1 MDSPPKSLYV
11 KKIMSRSFL
20 SCSGLVV
27 GFILL
32 FFVQDVTSQ
41 TIVNIC
47 DRTDKIRDE
56 ILAQI
61 PNQTDCATVTADQ
74 LLGITS
80 LNFRIKRIREL
91 QEGDFAGLT
100 NLQFLGL
107 INRGNPF
114 NRPEYSTLPENLFA
128 GLSNLTSLSLENS
141 EIRTLPENIF
151 TPLTNLKN
159 LDLQSNSGLT
169 LYADLFNGLS
179 KLKSLDLALI
189 NLNKSLSANLFAGL
203 SSLETLDMHNTRLNS
218 LPVNLFTGLTNL
230 KNLKLDFNSFSEL
243 RTDFFADFSGLQL
256 LELQFNSFK
265 TLPSNFFDGVSGLHV
280 NLTNNPLECLP
291 QKILDLISMGTITIS
306 HTSGDLMA
314 CQFPEVML
322 ALSEDMILEGEFTTV
337 TATLDQES
345 TEETTVTVTVTPD
358 SPDTDDFAMLSTNAV
373 LTFAAGETESSGV
386 VTITAVDDDIYTGTH
401 IFHIGGMSENDLGI
415 YGPASVQLTI
425 TDDEIEPS
433 VTLLVVPDE
442 VREDAGAT
450 NVTVTAMLNAAQTTD
465 TEIRVSV
472 ESGTA
477 TSGIDFELV
486 SPLFMTIVAGETVSF
501 SQGFRFVPIQDTDVD
516 EGDETVQLIPASPI
530 QINTPATLTILDVP
544 PPSVV
549 SLELDEERI
558 SENGGRALVEATLS
572 PASTAVTTVEVSVTP
587 VSPATESDYEPLTT
601 TTLTIAAGETSS
613 TGAVTITAV
622 DNDVDAPD
630 KMLRVRGEAT
640 SVESVV
646 SPPPRELT
654 IEDDDQATEVTL
666 TISPEEVLEDAGS
679 VPITV
684 TAELDVLRG
693 EDTEVNVSLADGTAN
708 VGDDFTAVPTF
719 TITIPGGESEASET
733 FRFMPTNDNVDE
745 PDETVQVTGTTPVDG
760 LAVAPAEVTI
770 LDATEMPIVTLALAQ
785 PMIEENGGSTTVTA
799 HLDAAS
805 STPTEITVSVMPNAP
820 ATPADYNLST
830 NRTLTIPPEATEST
844 GLVTITARD
853 NNIDAM
859 DKTVRV
865 QGRAMNAQ
873 PVTDPA
879 DETLTITDDDDVSE
893 VKLSVFPEEVNE
905 EDGPTTVRV
914 TASIENPRA
923 EATMVTIAVR
933 SGTATSGDDFAPVNS
948 FPLTIPIDAT
958 SETGAFTLNPTPD
971 EIHERDET
979 ILITGSS
986 ALGTDSQTLLYLRDR
1001 DSPPQV
1007 TLNLSPPSISENG
1020 GSSTVTAMLSAPSS
1034 EPTEIIISADP
1045 IFPATDEDYL
1055 PIVDHI
1061 LTIPALAT
1069 ASEGGVTI
1077 TAVDN
1082 AIDAPDK
1089 RVTLRGSAM
1098 NDLDVTG
1105 PSERTLTITDD
1116 DNLSGIQLTVTPSS
1130 NVSEDGGTTQ
1140 ITVTATW
1147 EVARSE
1153 DTQVTIALESGTAIL
1168 GVDFAPVDP
1177 FPLTILANATNGTA
1191 RFEFT
1196 PLPDDLHE
1204 PEETIH
1210 VTGSSPLV
1218 PVEPGTL
1225 ALFDSDLT
1233 PEVIL
1238 ELVPSV
1244 IEEGGESRIS
1254 ARLTGKSSEATMI
1267 TVSAS
1272 HDLPVTEEDYAL
1284 SPARTLTIAAGE
1296 FTSTGAVTITAADN
1310 AIDAPDKRVT
1320 VSGTA
1325 TNQNGVMGPAD
1336 QTLTITDE
1344 DEATGI
1350 TLAVNPTEVDEDAE
1364 SVPITVT
1371 ATLEGAQRSTP
1382 TEVTIMVED
1391 ATATAGE
1398 DYEAVE
1404 SFALTIPANAS
1415 EGTGT
1420 FTFVPTADET
1430 HEPEETVHVTGRSS
1444 LGAAAPALLTIT
1456 DTNDMPE
1463 VMLVL
1468 DPESIQENE
1477 ESSSVRAR
1485 LNVASSEVTVVTIS
1499 AAAIPPAR
1507 ESDYRLIEPTT
1518 LAIEAGEMESVGAV
1532 TITAVDNAVSSSEDK
1547 QVTVSGQASNPL
1559 EVKDPEDEVLTITD
1573 DEGPTAFELEV
1584 DPPVVNEGDEPQ
1596 PVTVT
1601 VKLNALRATETTVG
1615 ITVADGSALTGE
1627 DYTAVPPSID
1637 VRIAPDET
1645 TGEGMFALTLRED
1658 ALYEPDETILLIGT
1672 NEALGTVETSLTIKD
1687 DDDEIILAIQDTTV
1701 MEGVGMARVRITVT
1715 PAAPADLTVH
1725 YQTADGSAT
1734 EGADYTGVEE
1744 VLTILEGS
1752 EEAFI
1757 PIPITNDDLSEE
1769 DETFRIQLS
1778 DPTGAVLERDQAT
1791 VTIEE
1796 DDVYRLRVEDASAQ
1810 ESDPEMIFTV
1820 MLDPPNPA
1828 QRVRVRYETLDG
1840 TAIAGVDYVSQSDV
1854 LEFMPN
1860 QPSREVKVPLVPDDD
1875 QEEMDKY
1882 FFLQLS
1888 DPTHAVVDN
1897 EQVRGTILDDDGL
1910 PVVNITPVVSVGE
1923 GDGMVRVEVSLTG
1936 PLPEQT
1942 VSVDFR
1948 VTEESAKPAQDYEV
1962 QTRSPLRFSSGQR
1975 VQSIEI
1981 EIMDDELFEGDET
1994 FRIVLMDAMHGR
2006 LGESTR
2012 RVTIEDNEQ
2021 PVTVHMEG
2029 GTVNESAM
2037 EAVLPVILS
2046 GKDGR
2051 VRTFNYQTEDGS
2063 AVAGEDYTAGM
2074 ATVTIPAG
2082 ELRREIR
2089 VPILDD
2095 EIPEPTETFRVVLQG
2110 GEDIPEVSAQVTI
2123 LDNEGALTVDLD
2135 DARASEGDGAILL
2148 PIRLSRPSLQ
2158 AVMVEFAS
2166 SDGSATEG
2174 SDYVSSK
2181 GIVIFEAGST
2191 NGKIRIQILEDTEE
2205 EPEETF
2211 AVTLSNARHAALG
2224 KGTGIGTIVDNDGGS
2239 NVSVQSVTVSRSAAI
2254 FEMNLSKPSTLP
2266 VLVSYATED
2275 GTALAGE
2282 DYEPTAG
2289 QVTFAPS
2296 EVSKTIDVKLLSGE
2310 RIWEAKTFALVV
2322 LSAVNAEV
2330 AQARTEAVME
2340 EESEESIQNAYV
2352 ARVLRTWASQLVD
2365 ALSRRMEGMAQ
2376 CQIPDLTWLRDGR
2389 ARWSLGEIFR
2399 GCGAEFTQGGWSVWG
2414 QGAYSRMRGQD
2425 GALSLRSDVTT
2436 MLLGADYAWD
2446 QGWMAGLVAAQSWD
2460 QGTYETPARAGT
2472 ASSRLTGFYPYV
2484 SYQTGAGM
2492 RAWMLLGL
2500 GRGES
2505 ELEALE
2511 TELDAALVALGLTG
2525 TLTGSTT
2532 GRLGYEVDAFW
2543 ATADMET
2550 GTDLGVRRV
2559 RAGVEGSLRLGAGME
2574 PYLETALR
2582 QDGGDAETGL
2592 GIELGGGMRWSASQL
2607 RAEVGG
2613 RTLVLHTD
2621 EGLREWGLMGS
2632 VEYGT
2637 PGGLG
2642 PSMRVRPLWGNVY
2655 GGDLWR
2661 EAPLHTIGVGS
2672 TDQRVEM
2679 ELGYGAPI
2687 QKSIG
2692 QSIVGMTVDPSG
2704 RAYRVGYNVRMR
2716 QGLQVS
2722 VATTARTMEA
2732 NEAPPSYGLSARMDL
2747 KW

>member
-1 MDSPPKSLYV
+1 MPRLSL
-11 KKIMSRSFL
+11 SLLR
-20 SCSGLVV
+20 LVAS
-27 GFILL
+27 FILL
-32 FFVQDVTSQ
+32 FFALDSTAQ
-41 TIVNIC
+41 TIVGIC
-47 DRTDKIRDE
+47 DRTPPIRE
-56 ILAQI
+56 GILKKF
-61 PNQTDCATVTADQ
+61 PDGTDCATVTAEQ
-74 LLGITS
+74 LASITV
-80 LNFRIKRIREL
+80 LDFRTTATLTL
-91 QEGDFAGLT
+91 QYGDFAGLT
-100 NLQFLGL
+100 NLQFLDLSQPGFGA
-107 INRGNPF
+107 GNQGASF
-114 NRPEYSTLPENLFA
+114 RTLHVNLFEDLSNLKTLWINNTELNSLPTNIFA
-128 GLSNLTSLSLENS
+128 PLSNLEDLSLNQNGLTLTGDHFRGLSNLKSL
-141 EIRTLPENIF
+141 NIGDQ
-151 TPLTNLKN
+151 TKGTGEATNL
-159 LDLQSNSGLT
+159 
-169 LYADLFNGLS
+169 LYA
-179 KLKSLDLALI
+179 
-189 NLNKSLSANLFAGL
+189 L
-203 SSLETLDMHNTRLNS
+203 SSLETLRMDFLGIED
-218 LPVNLFTGLTNL
+218 LPVNFFHTTPNL
-230 KNLKLDFNSFSEL
+230 KDLNLEVNLLTSFPPGLLTSLPSLDSLKLRFNHF
-243 RTDFFADFSGLQL
+243 RI
-256 LELQFNSFK
+256 
-265 TLPSNFFDGVSGLHV
+265 LPSNFFDGVSGLHADFRG
-280 NLTNNPLECLP
+280 NLLRCLP
-291 QKILDLISMGTITIS
+291 QNIVDLINQGTITFEP
-306 HTSGDLMA
+306 SGLPS

-322 ALSEDMILEGEFTTV
+322 ALSEDMISEGETTTV
-337 TATLDQES
+337 TATLDRES

-358 SPDTDDFAMLSTNAV
+358 SPSSDGDYTLSANT
-373 LTFAAGETESSGV
+373 TITIAAGETTSTDE
-386 VTITAVDDDIYTGTH
+386 VTIEAVDDIFYTGNRT
-401 IFHIGGMSENDLGI
+401 FQVGGTAENDDQI
-415 YGPASVQLTI
+415 TDPGPLQLTI
-425 TDDEIEPS
+425 LEDEPS
-433 VTLLVVPDE
+433 PAIMLSVDPPE
-442 VREDAGAT
+442 VREDAGPT
-450 NVTVTAMLNAAQTTD
+450 SVTVTAILTAAQTTD
-465 TEIRVSV
+465 TEITISV
-472 ESGTA
+472 QSETADAGLDFTPVSGTTLILSSGVTEESWQFGFLA
-477 TSGIDFELV
+477 TYDDISED
-486 SPLFMTIVAGETVSF
+486 
-501 SQGFRFVPIQDTDVD
+501 
-516 EGDETVQLIPASPI
+516 DETVGITAVNNRLELSAE
-530 QINTPATLTILDVP
+530 ATLTIIDVA

-558 SENGGRALVEATLS
+558 SENGGRALVTATLS
-572 PASTAVTTVEVSVTP
+572 PASTAETTVEVSVTP
-587 VSPATESDYEPLTT
+587 VSPATEDDHEPLPT
-601 TTLTIAAGETSS
+601 TTLTIPAGETSS

-630 KMLRVRGEAT
+630 KTLRVSGEAT
-640 SVESVV
+640 SLENVV
-646 SPPPRELT
+646 NPAPRELI
-654 IEDDDQATEVTL
+654 IEDDDNATEVTL
-666 TISPEEVLEDAGS
+666 TISPEEVSEDAGS
-679 VPITV
+679 VPIMV
-684 TAELDVLRG
+684 TARLDVLRG

-708 VGDDFTAVPTF
+708 VGDDFAAVPAF
-719 TITIPGGESEASET
+719 TITISGGEPEASET
-733 FRFMPTNDNVDE
+733 LMFMPNDDNVDE
-745 PDETVQVTGTTPVDG
+745 PDETVQVIGTTPVDG
-760 LAVAPAEVTI
+760 LAVAPAELTI
-770 LDATEMPIVTLALAQ
+770 LDATEMPQVTLVLAQ
-785 PMIEENGGSTTVTA
+785 PTIEENGGSTTVTA
-799 HLDAAS
+799 RLDAAS
-805 STPTEITVSVMPNAP
+805 STPTTITVSVMPNAP
-820 ATPADYNLST
+820 AIPADYELAGS
-830 NRTLTIPPEATEST
+830 TLTIPAGQTEST
-844 GLVTITARD
+844 GMVTITAVD
-853 NNIDAM
+853 NLVDTP
-859 DKTVRV
+859 DKTVQVR
-865 QGRAMNAQ
+865 GRATEKQ
-873 PVTDPA
+873 PPVMDPA
-879 DETLTITDDDDVSE
+879 DVTLTIMDDDMPSDLTLTLLRTE
-893 VKLSVFPEEVNE
+893 VGE
-905 EDGPTTVRV
+905 EDGEVPIMV
-914 TASIENPRA
+914 RA
-923 EATMVTIAVR
+923 ELDIEGSTPTLVTLMVGDGTAVSGVDFGAVEEQTFTIAANAR
-933 SGTATSGDDFAPVNS
+933 MQTATFLFMPIPDTVDESPETVLITVSSTAGNDQKV
-948 FPLTIPIDAT
+948 LTILDAT
-958 SETGAFTLNPTPD
+958 P
-971 EIHERDET
+971 
-979 ILITGSS
+979 
-986 ALGTDSQTLLYLRDR
+986 
-1001 DSPPQV
+1001 PPQV
-1007 TLNLSPPSISENG
+1007 MLNLSPTSISENG
-1020 GSSTVTAMLSAPSS
+1020 ESTRVTASLSALSS
-1034 EPTEIIISADP
+1034 EPTEIILSADP

-1089 RVTLRGSAM
+1089 RVTLSGSAM
-1098 NDLDVTG
+1098 NDLGVTG
-1105 PSERTLTITDD
+1105 PSERTLTIIDD
-1116 DNLSGIQLTVTPSS
+1116 DEPSGIQLAVTPSS

-1177 FPLTILANATNGTA
+1177 FPLTILAHATNGTA

-1204 PEETIH
+1204 AEETIH

-1218 PVEPGTL
+1218 AVAPGTL
-1225 ALFDSDLT
+1225 TLFDSDLT

-1238 ELVPSV
+1238 ELDPSV

-1254 ARLTGKSSEATMI
+1254 ARLTGKSSEATVI

-1284 SPARTLTIAAGE
+1284 SPVRMLTIAAGE
-1296 FTSTGAVTITAADN
+1296 FTSTGAVTITTADN

-1325 TNQNGVMGPAD
+1325 ANKNGVTGPAD
-1336 QTLTITDE
+1336 QTLTITDD

-1350 TLAVNPTEVDEDAE
+1350 TLAVDPAEVDEDAE

-1382 TEVTIMVED
+1382 TEVTIMVD
-1391 ATATAGE
+1391 AETATAGD

-1404 SFALTIPANAS
+1404 SFALRIPANAS

-1420 FTFVPTADET
+1420 FTFMPKNDEV
-1430 HEPEETVHVTGRSS
+1430 HEPEETVQVTGRSS
-1444 LGAAAPALLTIT
+1444 LGAAVPALLTIT
-1456 DTNDMPE
+1456 DTNDIPE
-1463 VMLVL
+1463 VTLVL
-1468 DPESIQENE
+1468 DPESIRENE

-1485 LNVASSEVTVVTIS
+1485 LNMASSEVTVVTIS
-1499 AAAIPPAR
+1499 AAAISPAR
-1507 ESDYRLIEPTT
+1507 ESDYT
-1518 LAIEAGEMESVGAV
+1518 LSGSTLTIVAGEVESAGAV
-1532 TITAVDNAVSSSEDK
+1532 TITAVDNTVFSSEPK
-1547 QVTVSGQASNPL
+1547 RVTVSGQASNPL
-1559 EVKDPEDEVLTITD
+1559 GVKDPEDKVLTITD
-1573 DEGPTAFELEV
+1573 DEGPTEFTLEV
-1584 DPPVVNEGDEPQ
+1584 DPSVVNEGDEPQ

-1601 VKLNALRATETTVG
+1601 VELNAPRATETIVG
-1615 ITVADGSALTGE
+1615 ITVADGSAVAGE

-1637 VRIAPDET
+1637 VRVAPGEI
-1645 TGEGMFALTLRED
+1645 TGEEMFALTLRED

-1778 DPTGAVLERDQAT
+1778 DPTGAVLERDHAT

-1796 DDVYRLRVEDASAQ
+1796 DDVYRLRVEDALAQ

-1820 MLDPPNPA
+1820 MLDPPNPV
-1828 QRVRVRYETLDG
+1828 QRVQVRYETLDG
-1840 TAIAGVDYVSQSDV
+1840 TAIAGVDYVSQSGE

-1860 QPSREVKVPLVPDDD
+1860 QPSREIRVPLVPDDD
-1875 QEEMDKY
+1875 QEEMDKH

-1888 DPTHAVVDN
+1888 EPEYAVL
-1897 EQVRGTILDDDGL
+1897 ESAQVRGTIQDDDGL

-2029 GTVNESAM
+2029 VTVDESAM

-2046 GKDGR
+2046 GPYGR
-2051 VRTFNYQTEDGS
+2051 PQTFNYKTEDGS
-2063 AVAGEDYTAGM
+2063 AVAGQDYTAGM
-2074 ATVTIPAG
+2074 STVTVPAG
-2082 ELRREIR
+2082 ELRGEIR

-2095 EIPEPTETFRVVLQG
+2095 EIPESTETFRVVLS
-2110 GEDIPEVSAQVTI
+2110 GEGIEDVTGQVTI
-2123 LDNEGALTVDLD
+2123 LDNEEELTVSIGDQSASEDAGAL
-2135 DARASEGDGAILL
+2135 LL

-2181 GIVIFEAGST
+2181 GIVIFEPGST
-2191 NGKIRIQILEDTEE
+2191 NGKIRIQILEDDEE

-2211 AVTLSNARHAALG
+2211 QVTLSNAQHAALG

-2239 NVSVQSVTVSRSAAI
+2239 NVSVQSVTVSRSEAI
-2254 FEMNLSKPSTLP
+2254 FEMNLSNPSTLP

-2282 DYEPTAG
+2282 DYEPIAD
-2289 QVTFAPS
+2289 QVTFAPG
-2296 EVSKTIDVKLLSGE
+2296 EVSKTIEVKLLAGE

-2330 AQARTEAVME
+2330 QEARTEVVME

-2352 ARVLRTWASQLVD
+2352 ARVLRIWASQLVD

-2389 ARWSLGEIFR
+2389 ERWSLGEIFR

-2414 QGAYSRMRGQD
+2414 QAAYSRMRGQD

-2436 MLLGADYAWD
+2436 MLLGADYAWR

-2460 QGTYETPARAGT
+2460 QGTYETSTRSGT

-2505 ELEALE
+2505 ELETLE

-2574 PYLETALR
+2574 TYLETALR

-2592 GIELGGGMRWSASQL
+2592 GMELGGGMRWSASRL

-2632 VEYGT
+2632 IEYGT

-2655 GGDLWR
+2655 GGNLWR
-2661 EAPLHTIGVGS
+2661 EAPLHSMGMGS

-2687 QKSIG
+2687 QKSVG

-2704 RAYRVGYNVRMR
+2704 RAYRVGYNLRMR
-2716 QGLQVS
+2716 QGLQIS
-2722 VATTARTMEA
+2722 VATTARTMEE

>member
-1 MDSPPKSLYV
+1 MPRCSL
-11 KKIMSRSFL
+11 SRLGFAAS
-20 SCSGLVV
+20 
-27 GFILL
+27 FILTS
-32 FFVQDVTSQ
+32 FVLNVAAQ
-41 TIVNIC
+41 TVNIC
-47 DRTDKIRDE
+47 GRSQDVRDR
-56 ILAQI
+56 ILRNI
-61 PNQTDCATVTADQ
+61 PNQSNCATVTSDQ
-74 LLGITS
+74 LSAITE
-80 LNFRIKRIREL
+80 LNFRIGDLRAL

-100 NLQFLGL
+100 NLHKLDLG
-107 INRGNPF
+107 NMD
-114 NRPEYSTLPENLFA
+114 LPSESIPANLFA
-128 GLSNLTSLSLENS
+128 GLSNLKILVMDNGAL
-141 EIRTLPENIF
+141 RTLPETIF
-151 TPLTNLKN
+151 APLTSLENLALNQNPN
-159 LDLQSNSGLT
+159 LALPSN
-169 LYADLFNGLS
+169 LFNGLS
-179 KLKSLDLALI
+179 SLKRLDLW
-189 NLNKSLSANLFAGL
+189 NANVRSSVSPDLFSSL
-203 SSLETLDMHNTRLNS
+203 SSLETLLLGSNGVGSLPANLFASLNS
-218 LPVNLFTGLTNL
+218 LKNMNLA
-230 KNLKLDFNSFSEL
+230 FNSFSRL
-243 RTDFFADFSGLQL
+243 PDDFLADLPK
-256 LELQFNSFK
+256 LEFLDLQFNEL
-265 TLPSNFFDGVSGLHV
+265 TRLPADLFDGITGVLEV
-280 NLTNNPLECLP
+280 NLNQNPINCLP
-291 QKILDLISMGTITIS
+291 QKILDLIDRGKIIITAAR
-306 HTSGDLMA
+306 GDPINVSA
-314 CQFPEVML
+314 CAIPLVTL
-322 ALSEDMILEGEFTTV
+322 VLSEDRISEDGGSTTV
-337 TATLDQES
+337 TASVDITSD
-345 TEETTVTVTVTPD
+345 EETEVTVTVTPN
-358 SPDTDDFAMLSTNAV
+358 SPARESDYMLSDNVT
-373 LTFAAGETESSGV
+373 LTIAADALTSTGE
-386 VTITAVDDDIYTGTH
+386 VTITAVNNNDYTGNKTVRV
-401 IFHIGGMSENDLGI
+401 GGTAMNSLGI
-415 YGPASVQLTI
+415 INPDNVNLTI
-425 TDDEIEPS
+425 VEDEPIPTI
-433 VTLLVVPDE
+433 TLSVVPDE
-442 VREDAGAT
+442 VREDDDPMS
-450 NVTVTAMLNAAQTTD
+450 VTVTAMLNAAQKTD
-465 TEIRVSV
+465 TEVRVSV

-477 TSGIDFELV
+477 TAGVDFERV

-558 SENGGRALVEATLS
+558 SENGGRALVTATLS

-587 VSPATESDYEPLTT
+587 VSPATEGDYVPLTT
-601 TTLTIAAGETSS
+601 TKLTIAVGETSS

-830 NRTLTIPPEATEST
+830 NRTLTIPPEAIEST

-893 VKLSVFPEEVNE
+893 ITLSVLPEEVNE

-923 EATMVTIAVR
+923 EATTVTITVR
-933 SGTATSGDDFAPVNS
+933 SGTATSGEDFAAVNS
-948 FPLTIPIDAT
+948 FPLTIPISAT
-958 SETGAFTLNPTPD
+958 SEMGAFTLNPTPD

-1001 DSPPQV
+1001 NSPPQV

-1020 GSSTVTAMLSAPSS
+1020 GSSTVRASLSASSS

-1225 ALFDSDLT
+1225 TLFDSDLT

-1244 IEEGGESRIS
+1244 IEEDGGESRIS
-1254 ARLTGKSSEATMI
+1254 ARLTGKSSEATVI
-1267 TVSAS
+1267 TVLAS
-1272 HDLPVTEEDYAL
+1272 HDLPVTEEDYVL

-1296 FTSTGAVTITAADN
+1296 FTSTGAVMITAAGN

-1325 TNQNGVMGPAD
+1325 TNQNGVTGPAD
-1336 QTLTITDE
+1336 QALTIMDD

-1404 SFALTIPANAS
+1404 SFELMIPANAS

-1456 DTNDMPE
+1456 DTNDIPE
-1463 VMLVL
+1463 VTLVL
-1468 DPESIQENE
+1468 DPESIQENA
-1477 ESSSVRAR
+1477 ESSSVRAH

-1518 LAIEAGEMESVGAV
+1518 LAIEAGEMESAGAV
-1532 TITAVDNAVSSSEDK
+1532 TITAVDNVVFSSEPK
-1547 QVTVSGQASNPL
+1547 KVTVSGQASNPL
-1559 EVKDPEDEVLTITD
+1559 EVKDPEDKELTITD
-1573 DEGPTAFELEV
+1573 NEDPPTFTLEV
-1584 DPPVVNEGDEPQ
+1584 DPPVVNEGEGPQ
-1596 PVTVT
+1596 S
-1601 VKLNALRATETTVG
+1601 VKVSVILNAPRATETIVT
-1615 ITVADGSALTGE
+1615 ITVADGSAVAGE
-1627 DYTAVPPSID
+1627 DYTAVPASID
-1637 VRIAPDET
+1637 MGIAPDQT
-1645 TGEGMFALTLRED
+1645 TGEGMFALTLRDD
-1658 ALYEPDETILLIGT
+1658 ALYEPDETIILTGT
-1672 NEALGTVETSLTIKD
+1672 SSELGTVETSLTIEDND
-1687 DDDEIILAIQDTTV
+1687 DLIQLAIQDTTV
-1701 MEGVGMARVRITVT
+1701 AEEVGMARVRITVT

-1734 EGADYTGVEE
+1734 EGADYTGVEK
-1744 VLTILEGS
+1744 VLTIEEGS

-1757 PIPITNDDLSEE
+1757 EIPILGDDLSEE

-1778 DPTGAVLERDQAT
+1778 DPTGAVLGRDQAT
-1791 VTIEE
+1791 VTIED

-1810 ESDPEMIFTV
+1810 ERDPEMIFKVT
-1820 MLDPPNPA
+1820 LDPPNPA
-1828 QRVRVRYETLDG
+1828 QRVSVRYETLDG
-1840 TAIAGVDYVSQSDV
+1840 TAIADVDYMSQSGE

-1923 GDGMVRVEVSLTG
+1923 GDGMVRVEVSLTD
-1936 PLPEQT
+1936 PIPDQT

-1962 QTRSPLRFSSGQR
+1962 QTRTPLRFSSGQR
-1975 VQSIEI
+1975 VQFIEI
-1981 EIMDDELFEGDET
+1981 TINDDELFEGDET
-1994 FRIVLMDAMHGR
+1994 FRIALTNAMHGR
-2006 LGESTR
+2006 RGESTS
-2012 RVTIEDNEQ
+2012 RVTIEDNER
-2021 PVTVHMEG
+2021 PVTVRMEG
-2029 GTVNESAM
+2029 VTVDESAM

-2661 EAPLHTIGVGS
+2661 EAPLHTMGVGS
-2672 TDQRVEM
+2672 ADQRVEM